1 MVTTAAIGAA
11 ASALTD
17 EEVVERVMA
26 GETALFEILMRRYN
40 QRLYR
45 VTRSILGNDTE
56 AEDVTQDA
64 YVRSYMHLDQF
75 DGRAKFSTW
84 LTKIAV
90 HEAVY
95 ESSLRL
101 GSGEVSVALEGRAH
115 AFSAKAADKITAAGG
130 TVEVV

>member
-1 MVTTAAIGAA
+1 MVTTAGISTA
-11 ASALTD
+11 ASVMTD
-17 EEVVERVMA
+17 EEVVERVRA

-45 VTRSILGNDTE
+45 VARSILGNDGE

-84 LTKIAV
+84 LTRIAV
-90 HEAVY
+90 NEALARLRKRQRLVEIDAASGSTEEGMNL
-95 ESSLRL
+95 ES
-101 GSGEVSVALEGRAH
+101 
-115 AFSAKAADKITAAGG
+115 KAASP
-130 TVEVV
+130 EQE